1 MSTSQVVSRL
11 PKSSLL
17 LDLISYSSVYEF
29 YHSDRGVSSIRTVSA
44 VAASL
49 RSIKPLASVPPRDA
63 ACYPCVHLQR
73 LADTVSE
80 SVEVHNYM
88 CMYVAENVEVHVRTC
103 MYVYGTLAGHGGS
116 SRTKVLVLDLV
127 SFPDFTG
134 LGTCIN
140 ILP

>member
-1 MSTSQVVSRL
+1 MSELHCRYTDTPHNPPGNDHTCRGVCECFSMSTSQVVSRL

-17 LDLISYSSVYEF
+17 LDLISHSSVYEF

-63 ACYPCVHLQR
+63 ACFSCVHLQH
-73 LADTVSE
+73 LVDTVSE

-88 CMYVAENVEVHVRTC
+88 YVAHSQGMGVVVEQK
-103 MYVYGTLAGHGGS
+103 Y
-116 SRTKVLVLDLV
+116 
-127 SFPDFTG
+127 SFSM
-134 LGTCIN
+134 
-140 ILP
+140 